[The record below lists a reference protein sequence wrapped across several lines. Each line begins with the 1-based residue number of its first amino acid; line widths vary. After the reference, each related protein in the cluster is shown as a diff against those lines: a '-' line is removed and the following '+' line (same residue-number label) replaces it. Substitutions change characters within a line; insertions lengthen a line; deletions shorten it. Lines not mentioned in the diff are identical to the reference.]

1 MNRIVVLLA
10 AAVVLLGCKEQKPV
24 AEEIRPVRTM
34 IVGQAQGG
42 GELEFSGEIRARYET
57 VLGFRV
63 GGKIINRLVDV
74 GSLVH
79 AGQPLARLD
88 PQDMALNVAAAKAQT
103 DAASADLA
111 QLKLDLK
118 RAEDL
123 LARKFVSQAEVDRR
137 QTAVIAAQS
146 KLEQAQA
153 QQRLVT
159 NQAGYASLLADA
171 AGVVTAVDAEAGQV
185 VAAGQ
190 PVVRVARDGEREVVI
205 DVAENQRAAIKPGQ
219 TAAITLWAQPDKVL
233 AGKVREI
240 APAADSL
247 ARTYRV
253 RIALAASTEPVSLGM
268 SATVK
273 LDAGQQT
280 AAMSVPL
287 SAVFGSGST
296 HRVWLFDPVS
306 GQVKTAAVSI
316 MATEGENL
324 RLNGLKKGDILV
336 TAGVHLLR
344 EGQRVRQINVASQAG
359 K

>member
-1 MNRIVVLLA
+1 MNRIIALLVA
-10 AAVVLLGCKEQKPV
+10 TVALTACKQQEPV
-24 AEEIRPVRTM
+24 AEEIRPVRTLV
-34 IVGQAQGG
+34 VGQAQGG
-42 GELEFSGEIRARYET
+42 GVLEFSGEIRARYET

-74 GSLVH
+74 GSVVR

-88 PQDMALNVAAAKAQT
+88 PQDVALNVAAAKAQT

-111 QLKLDLK
+111 QLKLNLK

-123 LARKFVSQAEVDRR
+123 FAKKFVSQAEVDRS

-153 QQRLVT
+153 QQRLT
-159 NQAGYASLLADA
+159 LNQAGYSTLLADSG
-171 AGVVTAVDAEAGQV
+171 GVVTSVDAEAGQV

-190 PVVRVARDGEREVVI
+190 PVVRIARDGEREVVI

-219 TAAITLWAQPDKVL
+219 AAVVTLWAQPDKVL

-253 RIALAASTEPVSLGM
+253 RVALAASTEPISLGM

-273 LDAGQQT
+273 LDAGLQT
-280 AAMSVPL
+280 AAMNVPL
-287 SAVFGSGST
+287 SAVFGSGSA
-296 HRVWLFDPVS
+296 HRVWLFDPAS
-306 GQVKTAAVSI
+306 GQVKTVAVSI
-316 MATEGENL
+316 IATEGENL
-324 RLNGLKKGDILV
+324 RLSGLKKGDIVV

-344 EGQRVRQINVASQAG
+344 GGQKVRQINVASPAG
-359 K
+359 N